1 MIKEIKMKKFLA
13 VIGIMLLGCAP
24 VSSQVYRLPSI
35 NLSGTISV
43 TNTFQS
49 VQIQADGRGGCT
61 IQNGGGTNAM
71 WVFFGPIAN
80 ATKAKSFILDATHGE
95 TISCGI
101 PFLPG
106 LITDQI
112 SITGTSG
119 DTFTAN
125 FQ

>member
-1 MIKEIKMKKFLA
+1 MKKFLA